1 MKKFLFILI
10 AAFLLVPGLYS
21 CDEDKNPKNGDTS
34 AQSDSDNSAP
44 VAIGL
49 NLEEGKTYRFSMA
62 TDQAMNVQSV
72 QGLIKTNTKMG
83 YEFSYKVNSV
93 NGEGVAAITIKYEN
107 IFYET
112 VTPQGSLS
120 YDSKN
125 PPAQMPPGLKG
136 YAAVLGNS
144 FDIELSPQGKVNAV
158 TGLDKIVEAILA
170 LGDFKSPE
178 EKTMAERQVRSQ
190 FSVDIMSQNV
200 ENIFF
205 FFPGKDVAV
214 GDSWVKENY
223 ITAGVPRIMNYTW
236 TLESVENGLAT
247 ISANATIK
255 NDPTMSKQAQG
266 EMVREI
272 KAVGQQAGTIV
283 VDINTGWVQT
293 VDMEQTYQSTVTVT
307 GAPDT
312 DQPQVQTVE
321 MKSVETY
328 RSL

>member
-1 MKKFLFILI
+1 
-10 AAFLLVPGLYS
+10 
-21 CDEDKNPKNGDTS
+21 
-34 AQSDSDNSAP
+34 
-44 VAIGL
+44 
-49 NLEEGKTYRFSMA
+49 
-62 TDQAMNVQSV
+62 
-72 QGLIKTNTKMG
+72 
-83 YEFSYKVNSV
+83 
-93 NGEGVAAITIKYEN
+93 
-107 IFYET
+107 
-112 VTPQGSLS
+112 
-120 YDSKN
+120 
-125 PPAQMPPGLKG
+125 
-136 YAAVLGNS
+136 
-144 FDIELSPQGKVNAV
+144 
-158 TGLDKIVEAILA
+158 
-170 LGDFKSPE
+170 
-178 EKTMAERQVRSQ
+178 
-190 FSVDIMSQNV
+190 
-200 ENIFF
+200 
-205 FFPGKDVAV
+205 
-214 GDSWVKENY
+214 
-223 ITAGVPRIMNYTW
+223 MNYTW

>member
-1 MKKFLFILI
+1 MMKKFLLLLI
-10 AAFLLVPGLYS
+10 AAFLLFPALYS
-21 CDEDKNPKNGDTS
+21 CNDEETPKNGAGAD
-34 AQSDSDNSAP
+34 DSDNIAP

-49 NLEEGKTYRFSMA
+49 NLEEDKTYRFSMA

-93 NGEGVAAITIKYEN
+93 NDEGVAAITIKYEN

-125 PPAQMPPGLKG
+125 PPAQMPPSLKG
-136 YAAVLGNS
+136 YAAVLGSS
-144 FDIELSPQGKVNAV
+144 FDIELSPQGKVTAV

-205 FFPGKDVAV
+205 FFPGKDVSV

-223 ITAGVPRIMNYTW
+223 VAAGVPRIMNYTW
-236 TLESVENGLAT
+236 TLKSVENGLAT
-247 ISANATIK
+247 ISASATIK
-255 NDPTMSKQAQG
+255 NDPKMSKQVQG
-266 EMVREI
+266 EMIREI
-272 KAVGQQAGTIV
+272 KAVGQQTGTIV
-283 VDINTGWVQT
+283 VDLNTGWVQT

-307 GAPDT
+307 GAPQSN
-312 DQPQVQTVE
+312 QPQVQSVE